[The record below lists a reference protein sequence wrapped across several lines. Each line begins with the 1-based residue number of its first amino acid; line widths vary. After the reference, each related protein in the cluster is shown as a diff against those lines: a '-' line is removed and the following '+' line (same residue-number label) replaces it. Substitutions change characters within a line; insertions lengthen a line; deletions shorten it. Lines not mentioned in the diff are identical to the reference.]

1 MGTIVCP
8 ETSVQNY
15 HSALRNIPEGC
26 RSQLCTTFWVAG
38 EINLYS
44 VIEIPVTREEVPLK
58 YTSKRITNYTATE
71 FARKCCDVNE
81 IISPH

>member
-1 MGTIVCP
+1 MGTTGCP

-15 HSALRNIPEGC
+15 HSTLRNIPEGC
-26 RSQLCTTFWVAG
+26 ISNPCTTFSVAG

-58 YTSKRITNYTATE
+58 YTSKRITNYSVTE
-71 FARKCCDVNE
+71 FARKWCDVNE